1 MGGSGQLGQPMATA
15 GGQMAQAGQPEQPG
29 QPARPNGA
37 AMQPGPGQQQQSE
50 PQPTPAP
57 TMQPTQTATQPPSG
71 AFMGS
76 GALSSVT
83 APGQYKMPGMSQS
96 QFGGT

>member
-15 GGQMAQAGQPEQPG
+15 GGQMAQAGQPEQPR
-29 QPARPNGA
+29 QPVPPNGA
-37 AMQPGPGQQQQSE
+37 AMQPGPGQQQSE
-50 PQPTPAP
+50 QQPTPAL

-71 AFMGS
+71 AFKGS
-76 GALSSVT
+76 GVLSSVA

-96 QFGGT
+96 KFGGT